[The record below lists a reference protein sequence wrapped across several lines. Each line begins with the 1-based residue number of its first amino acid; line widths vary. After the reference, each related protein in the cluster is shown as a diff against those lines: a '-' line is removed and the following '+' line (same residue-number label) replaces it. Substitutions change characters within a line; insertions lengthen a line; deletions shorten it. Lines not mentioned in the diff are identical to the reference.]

1 MDLSRAVDYGAG
13 IADYVEIRREQNF
26 FEKIVMKNGAVETI
40 ERSRSSGIGVRVILR
55 GCGGYSSTDDERRWK
70 ECIERAAKSA
80 KSAQSQTLRGEPV
93 AERASIKNKKE
104 IDGLELLERASQ
116 IDCQDKINIQGV
128 YGSLSSKRHVVTS
141 EGSDVEQDLFVALL
155 GVNVFREGARGTDSF
170 GGTVGEEMFRREKSP
185 EAIGKRALERAVEA
199 EGGRQYTGKVDVVM
213 DSHLA
218 GAIAHESVGH
228 MCEADSVRSGY
239 SPLTKESVGT
249 RIASPEV
256 TITDEGVVD
265 CADYPGFTIW
275 YDDEN
280 VKTRN
285 TTIIEKG
292 VLKGFFYTRDTAAS
306 FDAETTGNA
315 RALDYTYPPIERM
328 RNTYIT
334 PGTVSVEEALEA
346 LGDGLYLLGSR
357 GGQASP
363 DGTFMVHVDRGYVVK
378 GGKIESPVKNIAIKG
393 NVWSFLKNVELCC
406 RDFKMYLMGPLG
418 GCGKNMQEG
427 LTVGFGGSHILVRGM
442 MV

>member
-1 MDLSRAVDYGAG
+1 MDLSKAVDYGAE
-13 IADYVEIRREQNF
+13 ISDYVEIRREQNF

-55 GCGGYSSTDDERRWK
+55 GWGGYSSTDDERRWK
-70 ECIERAAKSA
+70 ECIERAARSA
-80 KSAQSQTLRGEPV
+80 RSAQSRTLLGESV
-93 AERASIKNKKE
+93 TEKASINNKRE
-104 IDGLELLERASQ
+104 IDGLKLLERAVKIEYSE
-116 IDCQDKINIQGV
+116 KINIHGL
-128 YGSLSSKRHVVTS
+128 YGMLNSKKHVVTS
-141 EGSDVEQDLFVALL
+141 EGSDVQQDLFVALL
-155 GVNVFREGARGTDSF
+155 GVTVFLGGARGTDSF
-170 GGTVGEEMFRREKSP
+170 GGTVGEEMFKREKSP

-199 EGGRQYTGKVDVVM
+199 QGGRQFTGRVDVVM

-239 SPLTKESVGT
+239 SPLTRESVGT
-249 RIASPEV
+249 YIASPEV
-256 TITDEGVVD
+256 TIRDEGVVD
-265 CADYPGFTIW
+265 CPEYPGFTIW

-280 VKTRN
+280 VKTRKA
-285 TTIIEKG
+285 TIIEGG

-306 FDAETTGNA
+306 FDVETTGNA
-315 RALDYTYPPIERM
+315 RALYYTYPPIERM

-334 PGTVSVEEALEA
+334 PGNVSVEEGLEA
-346 LGDGLYLLGSR
+346 LRDGLYLLGSR

-393 NVWSFLKNVELCC
+393 NVWNFLKNVELCC
-406 RDFKMYLMGPLG
+406 SDFKMHLMGPLG